1 LNEVTRLRQ
10 EQTLLGWGQLF
21 RGRFS
26 CKWAEIQQSL
36 LMTLEVDR
44 RYFTGAL
51 WVRKLINFLWKF
63 NHTIWDERNADR
75 HGHTPLQNQ
84 AIQRNR
90 LHTTVQTL
98 YDASPRMSAADRDI
112 FDLPAASR
120 IRDHGPDRIELWIR
134 RAKPI
139 VAISIKEATKKIE
152 TTFHSI
158 ENFFSRRHIRT
169 LEDPTLD
176 PEPPDRT
183 HPQHDPPD

>member
-1 LNEVTRLRQ
+1 MN
-10 EQTLLGWGQLF
+10 
-21 RGRFS
+21 
-26 CKWAEIQQSL
+26 
-36 LMTLEVDR
+36 LEVDR

-51 WVRKLINFLWKF
+51 WVHKLINFLWKF
-63 NHTIWDERNADR
+63 NQTIWDERNADR
-75 HGHTPLQNQ
+75 HGHTPLKNQ
-84 AIQRNR
+84 AIRRNR

-98 YDASPRMSAADRDI
+98 YDASPRMLAADRDI
-112 FDLPAASR
+112 FDLPAATR

-139 VAISIKEATKKIE
+139 VAISIKEATKKIK

-158 ENFFSRRHIRT
+158 ANFFSRHHIRT
-169 LEDPTLD
+169 LEDPTPD